1 MPALA
6 PVLKPSRHANPQN
19 GTSSNPA
26 DALIFIGAS
35 VDVLTDIATGKDPG
49 EALAQE
55 LTKGI
60 LALGGV
66 GNSPE
71 QIITLAKP

>member
-1 MPALA
+1 MPAFA
-6 PVLKPSRHANPQN
+6 PVLKPSRHASPQN

-26 DALIFIGAS
+26 DALIFRGAP
-35 VDVLTDIATGKDPG
+35 VDVLTDMATGKDPG
-49 EALAQE
+49 EALAQG

-71 QIITLAKP
+71 QILPLTNP